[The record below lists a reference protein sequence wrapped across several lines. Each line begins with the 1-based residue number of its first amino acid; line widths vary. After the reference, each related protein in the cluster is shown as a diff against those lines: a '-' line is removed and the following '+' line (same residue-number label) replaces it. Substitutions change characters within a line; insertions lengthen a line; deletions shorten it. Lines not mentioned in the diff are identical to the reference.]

1 MSEAQKMAL
10 RKGRQKS
17 AAKTVTTVAIIKP
30 EGKKM
35 AKKKK
40 KVRRNGKMRRAISKV
55 RSYAKTDAV
64 SVVKN
69 AAIAAGGGIAAG
81 MLANRLPIANPKL
94 KAIIPIVAGVALAT
108 TIGRKK
114 HMFHELGTGMVVLG
128 VVALVR
134 QLAPIPM
141 LAGEDDGEQLLG
153 FMDDQQGQ
161 QELSYGGEP
170 MQIGDDDEFSSMGE
184 NVSIGEGEYVSA
196 ADDD

>member
-1 MSEAQKMAL
+1 MAL
-10 RKGRQKS
+10 RKGRKKS

-40 KVRRNGKMRRAISKV
+40 KVQKNGKVRRAISKV

-81 MLANRLPIANPKL
+81 MLANKLPIANPKL

-134 QLAPIPM
+134 QLAPTVPM

-153 FMDDQQGQ
+153 FMDDQGQ

-184 NVSIGEGEYVSA
+184 NVSIGDGEYVSA